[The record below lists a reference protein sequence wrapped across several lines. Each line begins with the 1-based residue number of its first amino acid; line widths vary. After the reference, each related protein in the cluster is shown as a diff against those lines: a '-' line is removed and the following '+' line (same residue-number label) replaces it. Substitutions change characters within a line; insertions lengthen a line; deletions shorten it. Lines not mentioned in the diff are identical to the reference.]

1 MFQSSLMRTAVH
13 PRHSISLLG
22 RLTSRETGL
31 TLQKKGT
38 NVYLHWCYM
47 IRENRD
53 KVPWL
58 LKVVSHDN
66 QDAQRCTGP
75 INTPA
80 DPLIH
85 AGALDEYALLSK
97 FSRRA
102 FKS

>member
-22 RLTSRETGL
+22 RLTLRETGL

-38 NVYLHWCYM
+38 NMYLNWCYM

-53 KVPWL
+53 KVLWL

-66 QDAQRCTGP
+66 QDAQRCTGL

-80 DPLIH
+80 DP
-85 AGALDEYALLSK
+85 
-97 FSRRA
+97 
-102 FKS
+102 